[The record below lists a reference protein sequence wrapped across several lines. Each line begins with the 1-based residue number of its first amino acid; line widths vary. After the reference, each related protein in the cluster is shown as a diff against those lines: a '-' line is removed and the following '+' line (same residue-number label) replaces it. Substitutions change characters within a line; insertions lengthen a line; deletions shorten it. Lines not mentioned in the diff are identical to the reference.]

1 MKRIS
6 EKTKQRQ
13 GRGIGDG
20 AAYKPYIKVREVPS
34 EGTGRII
41 KDKKDGRQRQFL
53 SQGEVYAYY
62 LLRWDDSVI
71 DIREQYPL
79 ELEDTVKIADALS
92 FAHPC
97 NRETRMTNDIY
108 VTYLEEDGTKSYKA
122 YSIKESKDVIEIKGT
137 DTPAMIVTKNRT
149 VEKLRIE
156 MGYWKLHNIPFELVF
171 KDNIN
176 RIKVSNI
183 EAVMDYWNIEDVKT
197 HTDLVKHLIA
207 RKKIVVDMES
217 NVLMFNEIADKYK
230 YTLQLPKEI
239 LLTKHLL

>member
-6 EKTKQRQ
+6 EKTKQKQ
-13 GRGIGDG
+13 GRGTGEG

-34 EGTGRII
+34 EGTSRII

-62 LLRWDDSVI
+62 LLRWDESVI

-79 ELEDTVKIADALS
+79 ELEDTVKIADALG

-97 NRETRMTNDIY
+97 NRETTMTTDIL
-108 VTYLEEDGTKSYKA
+108 VTYLEEDGTKSNKA
-122 YSIKESKDVIEIKGT
+122 YSIKVSKDVIEIKGT
-137 DTPAMIVTKNRT
+137 DTPSMIATKNRT

-156 MGYWKLHNIPFELVF
+156 MGYWKLQNIPFELVF

-197 HTDLVKHLIA
+197 QTDLVKHLIV

-217 NVLMFNEIADKYK
+217 NVLVFNEIADKYK
-230 YTLQLPKEI
+230 YTLQLSQE
-239 LLTKHLL
+239 LL